1 MSIDAGRWFRF
12 PKTDPLAGYAACN
25 GLVFDWIAAAGTRL
39 EWSDAARLVERAVQL
54 VEIAHAA
61 LEYGLE

>member
-1 MSIDAGRWFRF
+1 MPDGGFGS
-12 PKTDPLAGYAACN
+12 PKTDPLSGCAVCAGF
-25 GLVFDWIAAAGTRL
+25 VFDWIAAAGTRL